1 MPRAPSCCTIPT
13 PAIHYMPGRDIVEVL
28 TKCRAEHLVA
38 RQGSLCCRG
47 SENQKD
53 NRFGE
58 SPISGLLA
66 KSVVAILK

>member
-1 MPRAPSCCTIPT
+1 
-13 PAIHYMPGRDIVEVL
+13 MPGRDIVEVL